1 MILPD
6 STVVSSNWGPIS
18 GPPLTYAVFQLL
30 RDSYEVSHVFLKFHL
45 DSSRRFLSVFES
57 G

>member
-45 DSSRRFLSVFES
+45 DSTCRFLSVFES

>member
-45 DSSRRFLSVFES
+45 KAIAFSAAFALR
-57 G
+57 